1 MVFAPVTLFGVADQK
16 SDTGY
21 WDTMSGNEN
30 GIDLRS
36 YERLKDH
43 DSTTSIF
50 KLLDKCDD
58 MRPAELTPS
67 SPPAS
72 VISTHPIKGK
82 SDLSCSRPLA

>member
-1 MVFAPVTLFGVADQK
+1 MVFAPLTLFGVADQK

-21 WDTMSGNEN
+21 WDAMSGNEN
-30 GIDLRS
+30 GIDLRR
-36 YERLKDH
+36 YERRKDH

-50 KLLDKCDD
+50 KLLDKCGH

-72 VISTHPIKGK
+72 VIPTRPIKGK
-82 SDLSCSRPLA
+82 SDPSCSGPLA